1 MSQRSKL
8 AMHLAI
14 PMTAVASAALLLVAC
29 GGSDTPVAPVTPPP
43 PAATTLSGVVA
54 SGAALAS
61 ATVTVIDSDAT
72 TVDPAAVTTDANGH
86 YSVDVTGLKA
96 PLIVKAS
103 ATLQGLTVS
112 LVAVVPSLSGSSDNP
127 ANVTPLTNAVAAL
140 VAPGGDPSALLTP
153 ANLAASATAQK
164 LADATTLL
172 VNTLRSDPVIDKAL
186 GSGFSPLTTT
196 FTANGTGIDAVLDKL
211 DVSTSAS
218 GIAIINL
225 AAPLSDS
232 GTPTAVTLTA
242 AQTSTPTSAP
252 TLPASAAA
260 SDTPTAAD
268 IAALGAKF
276 ETCLAQP
283 LATRVTMDSSGTV
296 TALSAACTF
305 GASDFRSNGRNWVQ
319 QAGQFTFAKAFLTG
333 TKVGKAATVLT
344 LAPANIT
351 DAKTFKHPYCNT
363 ATCVVVRY
371 PFTTPSGQVGQS
383 DWVLAKTATGWDTV
397 GNQRPYNVYVE
408 TQLIRLDQQNKS
420 TTSTTSPYFL
430 TRRFESRLRLNF
442 GLDYGNTSNIRAARF
457 TGPGLPAAGVVE
469 FRSQG
474 CYTADRMG
482 ITYQNGTTRIIS
494 GTSSS
499 GGYQFWTGAVSTHMI
514 LDAANLDGSAL
525 TMPAPTITATS
536 SSSQNFAPTPVAN
549 QSSLIP
555 AWTVYKVELFHY
567 DVLSDTPDEILYVRV
582 NTAAENAALG
592 ASKSWPTLD
601 AQQVTDYVTPTGAK
615 AGALTDLSTTL
626 NWTAAAGQYVGS
638 AYIYGNNTASATNS
652 EGETA
657 RYLLANV
664 LSLDPAALGDTKA
677 GAYTFNDV
685 RAGTS
690 MSTYTQSAGSNP
702 NPRCAAS
709 TVPGLGT
716 VDSYREVGLN
726 FRDAVSRK
734 LYAAIWNW
742 QN

>member
-1 MSQRSKL
+1 MSTQANL
-8 AMHLAI
+8 ARHLAV
-14 PMTAVASAALLLVAC
+14 PMTAVACATLLLVAC
-29 GGSDTPVAPVTPPP
+29 GGGGSSPPTPTL
-43 PAATTLSGVVA
+43 LSGVAA
-54 SGAALAS
+54 SGAPLAA
-61 ATVTVIDSDAT
+61 ATITVIDSDPAT
-72 TVDPAAVTTDANGH
+72 PDPAPVIADANGH
-86 YSVDVTGLKA
+86 YSIDVTGLKA

-112 LVAVVPSLSGSSDNP
+112 LVAVVPSLTAASDNP

-153 ANLAASATAQK
+153 ANLVASATAQK

-172 VNTLRSDPVIDKAL
+172 VNTLRGDPVISAAL
-186 GSGFSPLTTT
+186 GSSFSPLTTT
-196 FTANGTGIDAVLDKL
+196 FVANGTGIDAVLDKL
-211 DVSTSAS
+211 DISTSAS
-218 GIAIINL
+218 GIAITNL
-225 AAPLSDS
+225 AAPATDA
-232 GTPTAVTLTA
+232 GVPAAVTLTA
-242 AQTSTPTSAP
+242 AQTSTPTTVP
-252 TLPASAAA
+252 DLPKSAAA

-268 IAALGAKF
+268 IAALGAKL
-276 ETCLAQP
+276 EACLAQP
-283 LATRVTMDSSGTV
+283 LATRVTQDSSGTV
-296 TALSAACTF
+296 TALSPTCTF
-305 GASDFRSNGRNWVQ
+305 GASDFRSNGRTWMQ
-319 QAGQFTFAKAFLTG
+319 QVGQFTFTKALLTG

-344 LAPANIT
+344 LAPANYT

-363 ATCVVVRY
+363 TTCVVVRY
-371 PFTTPSGQVGQS
+371 PFTTPSGKVTQS
-383 DWVLAKTATGWDTV
+383 DWLLAKTSTGWDFV
-397 GNQRPYNVYVE
+397 GNQSPYNVYVE
-408 TQLIRLDQQNKS
+408 SQLIRLDQQNKS
-420 TTSTTSPYFL
+420 STSTTLAYFL
-430 TRRFESRLRLNF
+430 TPRFESRLRLNF

-482 ITYQNGTTRIIS
+482 IRNQIGTTRTV
-494 GTSSS
+494 GDTSSS
-499 GGYQFWTGAVSTHMI
+499 GLFQVWTLATSTHMV
-514 LDAANLDGSAL
+514 LDAAKLDGSAL
-525 TMPAPTITATS
+525 TMPTPTITATS
-536 SSSQNFAPTPVAN
+536 VSNQGFSPTPVAS

-555 AWTVYKVELFHY
+555 AWTTYKVELFHY
-567 DVLSDTPDEILYVRV
+567 DVPSDTPDEIIYVRV

-615 AGALTDLSTTL
+615 ADALTDLSTTL

-638 AYIYGNNTASATNS
+638 AYIYGNNTATATNS

-677 GAYTFNDV
+677 SAYTFNDV

-690 MSTYTQSAGSNP
+690 LSTYTRSSLTNP
-702 NPRCAAS
+702 NPRCAAN
-709 TVPGLGT
+709 TVPALAT

-726 FRDAVSRK
+726 FRDAISRK